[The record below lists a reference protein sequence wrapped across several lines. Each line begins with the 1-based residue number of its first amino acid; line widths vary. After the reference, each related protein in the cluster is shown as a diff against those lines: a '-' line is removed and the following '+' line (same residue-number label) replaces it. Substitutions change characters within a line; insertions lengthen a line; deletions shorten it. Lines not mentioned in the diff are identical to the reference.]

1 MKHRWTAM
9 LLAAAMILPCAALFA
24 CTNDD
29 PNVVSEED
37 YNLFN
42 EEDMRLFGRTYTKTY
57 SRSKAL
63 ILDHAATGADFT
75 FYGTELKVK
84 LEPSPANLYI
94 HTFVDDDKEGKFIH
108 VNRTK
113 EYTIAEGLEEGV
125 HTVRLIKATSSWCGT
140 ITVNHVST
148 DGKFLRPEK
157 KDRLRMEF
165 VGDSITVGA
174 GIYAD
179 PSTLNANENSDVAKC
194 YAYLTAQELDADFS
208 FVATEAICTK
218 SKKFLTINA
227 IEMYGQYSAT
237 HAGKY
242 KIKEPYDIV
251 VVGLGTND
259 ASALAA
265 DPGYTPAAL
274 QADYTELLTLIRASN
289 PEAKIVCVYGMMGET
304 PTVKTSFTNAIAA
317 LGDANI
323 TYCTLPA
330 STDGGQGHPSV
341 KGAVT
346 EAQTLLEHIRSL
358 EA

>member
-1 MKHRWTAM
+1 MDEILKARRDMKES
-9 LLAAAMILPCAALFA
+9 
-24 CTNDD
+24 DD
-29 PNVVSEED
+29 RRDAGLKVPED
-37 YNLFN
+37 VECFYSIPYG
-42 EEDMRLFGRTYTKTY
+42 EDGIWQ
-57 SRSKAL
+57 
-63 ILDHAATGADFT
+63 ILDVYRPKNTAGALPVIVNVHGGGWI
-75 FYGTELKVK
+75 YGTKETYRFYCMDLARRGFAVVNFTYRLAPEHMFPAS
-84 LEPSPANLYI
+84 LEDTCSVFGWVLEN
-94 HTFVDDDKEGKFIH
+94 
-108 VNRTK
+108 
-113 EYTIAEGLEEGV
+113 AERFGFDAKRV
-125 HTVRLIKATSSWCGT
+125 FA
-140 ITVNHVST
+140 
-148 DGKFLRPEK
+148 
-157 KDRLRMEF
+157 

-265 DPGYTPAAL
+265 DPSYTPAAL

-317 LGDANI
+317 LGDENI